1 MMVIIIPTLI
11 YYRLSFNISSIGRT
25 VVDPFRLR
33 LQDLE
38 CIAWHCRFNIIR
50 RLLLAAAE
58 NFSVPAVV
66 LLLALCVFLITAAT
80 TKQCSRWLIDLLT
93 VDVIAATSAS
103 RQLRL
108 AVHDS
113 VARTDSRVSQA
124 VVSADRLCTGDLSQH
139 RQNLSACIQLCQGEC
154 CCGASALSS
163 ASLLCTVDLCIIC
176 VCIEHDDIFLI
187 QPVQRKTDKKLYLAF
202 IWHYYICK
210 ANEDDAPLPHTH

>member
-80 TKQCSRWLIDLLT
+80 TKQCSRWLIDWFVDCWCHCSNKRFSATATRCSWLCRTNRFESFTSSGICWPTVHWRSFSTPAKLVCLHSTLPRWVLLRRICIVFSFFIMHRRLVYHLCVYRT
-93 VDVIAATSAS
+93 WWYFSDPTCTTKN
-103 RQLRL
+103 RQKVVFGFYL
-108 AVHDS
+108 A
-113 VARTDSRVSQA
+113 
-124 VVSADRLCTGDLSQH
+124 L
-139 RQNLSACIQLCQGEC
+139 
-154 CCGASALSS
+154 
-163 ASLLCTVDLCIIC
+163 
-176 VCIEHDDIFLI
+176 
-187 QPVQRKTDKKLYLAF
+187 LYL
-202 IWHYYICK
+202 
-210 ANEDDAPLPHTH
+210 